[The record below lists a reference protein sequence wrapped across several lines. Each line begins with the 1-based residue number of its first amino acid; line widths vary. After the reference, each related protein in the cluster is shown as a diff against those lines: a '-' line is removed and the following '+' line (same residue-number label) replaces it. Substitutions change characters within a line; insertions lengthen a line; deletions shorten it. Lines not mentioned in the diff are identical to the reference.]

1 MCLSKVPDA
10 KHELETTKSGMLP
23 MEGMCRKLNG
33 QSRQRGLHCQGC
45 VHEGSRAVTQR
56 RKQEGVV
63 RGWDEGVDRGL
74 MLTILGLQGE

>member
-1 MCLSKVPDA
+1 MVKA
-10 KHELETTKSGMLP
+10 G
-23 MEGMCRKLNG
+23 R
-33 QSRQRGLHCQGC
+33 
-45 VHEGSRAVTQR
+45 EGSRAVTQR